1 MDIVEAHGDQDAPP
15 TNSAPS
21 TDSRQLERLSEA
33 TRKAIGQLVDR
44 ARQGVGDDELNQV
57 SDRLDEVQQRIDAV
71 VANLPDAMRDRAAG
85 LEQTAQEAQR
95 IRDVLLSDLSLTIRD
110 YGAQVTRHAERFETK
125 FGNLILIEE
134 VQALKSQT
142 DITSSY
148 IATASA
154 DSAILTH
161 IDSYGRFLNDWWHIS
176 VGPTA
181 DLLNTATTGTSQLSV
196 TTRVSAPLSSVLE
209 ESRGRRAAEVS
220 QELESTLDS
229 VRKATT
235 AAGEVSLTSAFDEV
249 RDQARRGSRLWTT
262 VVFICVALGI
272 GIPFLAISVDADAL
286 AQLSG
291 LTGLVIKA
299 LSGLPLFALAAYSG
313 HIAAQHRETSRH
325 LTILIAQLK
334 SVQAY
339 ANELPSE
346 QRLRLMSKL
355 GDRAFADPGFT
366 LQEKGLSMVPEGA
379 TQALGQIRA
388 IVENASRAGR

>member
-1 MDIVEAHGDQDAPP
+1 METRDDEDVLPTSSAPP
-15 TNSAPS
+15 I
-21 TDSRQLERLSEA
+21 DSRQLERLSQA
-33 TRKAIGQLVDR
+33 TRKALGDLVDR
-44 ARQGVGDDELNQV
+44 SREGAGDDELIQV
-57 SDRLDEVQQRIDAV
+57 SDRLNEVERRIGAV
-71 VANLPDAMRDRAAG
+71 VTNLPDGMRDRAAG
-85 LEQTAQEAQR
+85 LEQAAQQAQR
-95 IRDVLLSDLSLTIRD
+95 VRDVLLSDVSLTIRD
-110 YGAQVTRHAERFETK
+110 YGVQVTGHARRFETT
-125 FGNLILIEE
+125 FGNLILVEE

-181 DLLNTATTGTSQLSV
+181 DLLNRATTGTSQLSV
-196 TTRVSAPLSSVLE
+196 TTRVSTPLGSVLE
-209 ESRGRRAAEVS
+209 ESRGRRAEEVS

-229 VRKATT
+229 VKKVTT
-235 AAGEVSLTSAFDEV
+235 AAAEVSLTSAFDEV
-249 RDQARRGSRLWTT
+249 RDHAHARRGSRLWTAL
-262 VVFICVALGI
+262 VFICVALGI
-272 GIPFLAISVDADAL
+272 GIPVVALSVDSGVL
-286 AQLSG
+286 VQLSG

-299 LSGLPLFALAAYSG
+299 LSGLPLFALAGYSG

-325 LTILIAQLK
+325 LTVLIAQLK

-339 ANELPSE
+339 ANELPPE

-355 GDRAFADPGFT
+355 GDRTFADPGFT
-366 LQEKGLSMVPEGA
+366 LQERGLSMAPEGA

-388 IVENASRAGR
+388 IVENLPRAGR